1 MHCANCRAALAPGS
15 RFCNACGAAVA
26 APPAP
31 GMERTAQF
39 PRPPAA
45 GQPPAGMP
53 PSGMPP
59 RPGMPPPPGMPSQA
73 GMAPTYQVPSQTPYP
88 GTPEAMPAKK
98 PVALL
103 AAVLALVATGVVAGS
118 LFLMK
123 KSNTAVTA
131 GQVAAVPEA
140 PGLQQAPTQALP
152 QGPGVVTA
160 PSRPQVPGQPVTSAP
175 QRPKE
180 DGMAPNVMMAPGSQ
194 APTAPSVTQ
203 APSVQAPTAPAVT
216 AAPPQPQTP
225 AAPVT
230 RAPSVRPAAPAPAP
244 VVDNRQ
250 FDRYIQWLQFVEDK
264 RQEFRNV
271 AAGDLPNFVSRI
283 YDIGI
288 NSENPER
295 DLEIMVNQYNRNIL
309 VSTRMF
315 QNSLRKSRV
324 DWRLTVP
331 PDCQELDR
339 NYMEAV
345 TLEAESTGMIM
356 QSLGE
361 AMRLKNIG
369 MAKTTGERFKRMV
382 YPRLKAA
389 NRELDRVYKA
399 RGYDPDANIHID
411 DKPLMGDSNNS
422 LGGMG
427 SMLGILGGG
436 L

>member
-1 MHCANCRAALAPGS
+1 
-15 RFCNACGAAVA
+15 
-26 APPAP
+26 
-31 GMERTAQF
+31 
-39 PRPPAA
+39 
-45 GQPPAGMP
+45 
-53 PSGMPP
+53 
-59 RPGMPPPPGMPSQA
+59 
-73 GMAPTYQVPSQTPYP
+73 MAPTYQVPSQTPYP
-88 GTPEAMPAKK
+88 GAPEAMPSKK

-103 AAVLALVATGVVAGS
+103 AAVLALVTTGVVAGS

-152 QGPGVVTA
+152 QGPGVVSA
-160 PSRPQVPGQPVTSAP
+160 PGRPQVPGQPVTSAP

-180 DGMAPNVMMAPGSQ
+180 DGMAPNVMMAPGTQS
-194 APTAPSVTQ
+194 PTAPSVTQ
-203 APSVQAPTAPAVT
+203 APSVQAPAAPSVI
-216 AAPPQPQTP
+216 AAPPQPQAP
-225 AAPVT
+225 AASVT
-230 RAPSVRPAAPAPAP
+230 RAPSAAPKPAAPAPAP

-271 AAGDLPNFVSRI
+271 AAGDLPNFVARI

-295 DLEIMVNQYNRNIL
+295 DLGIMVNQYNRNIL

-315 QNSLRKSRV
+315 QNSLRNSRAQ
-324 DWRLTVP
+324 WRLVVP
-331 PDCQELDR
+331 QDCAVLDR

-369 MAKTTGERFKRMV
+369 MAKTTGERFKRMI
-382 YPRLKAA
+382 YPRLKVA

-399 RGYDPDANIHID
+399 RNYDPDANIHID

-427 SMLGILGGG
+427 GMLGILGGG

>member
-1 MHCANCRAALAPGS
+1 
-15 RFCNACGAAVA
+15 
-26 APPAP
+26 
-31 GMERTAQF
+31 
-39 PRPPAA
+39 
-45 GQPPAGMP
+45 
-53 PSGMPP
+53 
-59 RPGMPPPPGMPSQA
+59 
-73 GMAPTYQVPSQTPYP
+73 MAPTYQVPSQTPYP
-88 GTPEAMPAKK
+88 GMPAPEPMPNKK
-98 PVALL
+98 PFALL
-103 AAVLALVATGVVAGS
+103 VAMVAVVAGSVVAGS
-118 LFLMK
+118 LLLVK
-123 KSNTAVTA
+123 KSRTAVTA
-131 GQVAAVPEA
+131 GQVAAVPDA
-140 PGLQQAPTQALP
+140 PGLQQAPSQALP

-160 PSRPQVPGQPVTSAP
+160 PSQPQAPGQPVTSAP
-175 QRPKE
+175 QVPKG

-203 APSVQAPTAPAVT
+203 APSVQAPTAPSVT
-216 AAPPQPQTP
+216 AAPAQPQTP

-230 RAPSVRPAAPAPAP
+230 RAPAQQPRPAAPAPAP

-271 AAGDLPNFVSRI
+271 AAGDLPNFVSQI
-283 YDIGI
+283 YSIGM

-315 QNSLRKSRV
+315 QNSLRNSRV
-324 DWRLTVP
+324 QWRLTVP
-331 PDCQELDR
+331 PDCVELDR

-361 AMRLKNIG
+361 AMRMKNIG
-369 MAKTTGERFKRMV
+369 MAKTTGERFKRMI
-382 YPRLKAA
+382 YPRLKVA
-389 NRELDRVYKA
+389 NRELDRVYRA
-399 RGYDPDANIHID
+399 RNYDPDTNIHID
-411 DKPLMGDSNNS
+411 DKPLMGDSNNN

-436 L
+436 M